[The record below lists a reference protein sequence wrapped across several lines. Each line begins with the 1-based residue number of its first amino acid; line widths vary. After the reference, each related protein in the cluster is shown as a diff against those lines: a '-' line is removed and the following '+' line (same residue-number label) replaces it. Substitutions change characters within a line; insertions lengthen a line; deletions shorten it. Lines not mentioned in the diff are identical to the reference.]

1 MKNPL
6 KTKLYYS
13 ISEVA
18 EITDLQPYTL
28 RSWEKEFSCLR
39 PHRIHGKNRAYR
51 ERDIGI
57 ILLIKRLLYEERYT
71 TQGAS
76 KKLKNEPDLVHN
88 ASSSSFLQQEA
99 SKEKEEVPAV
109 SGKDFKDQL
118 SLQPLDEGRS
128 GGEASSGQAAIVLK
142 DGSQEAVER
151 TQNEAVSSLK
161 RAIEGTRK
169 ELNEVL
175 LMLG

>member
-18 EITDLQPYTL
+18 EITSLQPYTL
-28 RSWEKEFSCLR
+28 RAWEKEFSCLR
-39 PHRIHGKNRAYR
+39 PRRIHGKNRAYR
-51 ERDIGI
+51 EREINI

-76 KKLKNEPDLVHN
+76 RKLKEDPGLLRKAVDSGAFEGTHGAKREVG
-88 ASSSSFLQQEA
+88 AAPE
-99 SKEKEEVPAV
+99 EKTRGAGNPGIEDRPTLGSPAANPV
-109 SGKDFKDQL
+109 VA
-118 SLQPLDEGRS
+118 
-128 GGEASSGQAAIVLK
+128 GGEGVPKKVISPLK
-142 DGSQEAVER
+142 ELLER
-151 TQNEAVSSLK
+151 
-161 RAIEGTRK
+161 TRK

-175 LMLG
+175 QLLG